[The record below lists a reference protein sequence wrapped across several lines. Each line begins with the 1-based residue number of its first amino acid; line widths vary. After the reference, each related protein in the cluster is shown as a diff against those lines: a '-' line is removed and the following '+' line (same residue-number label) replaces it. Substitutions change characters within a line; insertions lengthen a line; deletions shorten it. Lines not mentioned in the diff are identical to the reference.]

1 MTISKNSNVRSVS
14 REIGG
19 RTLTLETG
27 WIAKQANGCVIATYG
42 ETVVMSAVVDGGP
55 RDLPFFPLT
64 VDYREK
70 TYAAGSIPGNF
81 FRREGRPSTKEVLAM
96 RMTDRSVRPMF
107 VEGYANEVQVMSQ
120 VLSYDQENEPEAL
133 SMVASFAALHV
144 SDIPF
149 LGPMGAV
156 RLGYVDGN
164 VVINPTHSI
173 LNSDE
178 NVLDMVLA
186 ATNDAVCMVEAGA
199 KELSE
204 AGVLE
209 ALRAGHEVCRAIG
222 EMAEELREKSGSKA
236 KIEVQLPETDEE
248 TPAKVLEFLGR
259 ERIEGVLL
267 TKGKSERSEAVD
279 ALVADAISELAADGD
294 DDDALAEQSKVKKAT
309 KSVLNSIER
318 DMTLKGNR
326 VDGRDTKT
334 IRPIDIETRFL
345 PRTHGSALFT
355 RGETQAIVV
364 ATLGSADDEQI
375 VDDLHHG
382 DHKNRFMLHYNFPP
396 YCVGEARPNRGTSR
410 REFGHGALAERAL
423 SAVMPSYV
431 DFPYTVRIVSDITES
446 NGSSSMASVCGGCLA
461 MLDAGVPLK
470 TPVAGIAMG
479 LIKEGDEYAILSD
492 ILGSEDHH
500 GDMDFK
506 VTGTAE
512 GITALQMDIKV
523 KGLSDSIM
531 EEALAQAHEGRL
543 HILGKMAEALDS
555 PAEMSPYAPV
565 NKGTRIN
572 PEKIGFLIGPKGA
585 NIKKLQEDFQVTVSV
600 VNDEGDIQVSG
611 TPLKNVEACLAT
623 IIEQLRDVM
632 PGERYNAKVTSIKP
646 FGCFADIGGGK
657 EGMCHIS
664 ELAEG
669 RVEEVEDVCKE
680 GDTLEFVVVNVDQSG
695 KIRLSRRIA
704 MMAEEDVADAIEAAQ
719 SQASRGGGSRGGSR
733 GGRERGRGRERS
745 RS

>member
-1 MTISKNSNVRSVS
+1 
-14 REIGG
+14 
-19 RTLTLETG
+19 
-27 WIAKQANGCVIATYG
+27 
-42 ETVVMSAVVDGGP
+42 
-55 RDLPFFPLT
+55 
-64 VDYREK
+64 
-70 TYAAGSIPGNF
+70 
-81 FRREGRPSTKEVLAM
+81 
-96 RMTDRSVRPMF
+96 
-107 VEGYANEVQVMSQ
+107 
-120 VLSYDQENEPEAL
+120 
-133 SMVASFAALHV
+133 
-144 SDIPF
+144 
-149 LGPMGAV
+149 
-156 RLGYVDGN
+156 
-164 VVINPTHSI
+164 
-173 LNSDE
+173 
-178 NVLDMVLA
+178 
-186 ATNDAVCMVEAGA
+186 
-199 KELSE
+199 
-204 AGVLE
+204 
-209 ALRAGHEVCRAIG
+209 
-222 EMAEELREKSGSKA
+222 
-236 KIEVQLPETDEE
+236 
-248 TPAKVLEFLGR
+248 
-259 ERIEGVLL
+259 
-267 TKGKSERSEAVD
+267 
-279 ALVADAISELAADGD
+279 
-294 DDDALAEQSKVKKAT
+294 
-309 KSVLNSIER
+309 
-318 DMTLKGNR
+318 
-326 VDGRDTKT
+326 
-334 IRPIDIETRFL
+334 
-345 PRTHGSALFT
+345 
-355 RGETQAIVV
+355 
-364 ATLGSADDEQI
+364 
-375 VDDLHHG
+375 
-382 DHKNRFMLHYNFPP
+382 
-396 YCVGEARPNRGTSR
+396 
-410 REFGHGALAERAL
+410 
-423 SAVMPSYV
+423 MPSYG
-431 DFPYTVRIVSDITES
+431 DFPYTMRIVSDITES

-470 TPVAGIAMG
+470 APVAGIAMG

-531 EEALAQAHEGRL
+531 EEALTQAHEGRL
-543 HILGKMAEALDS
+543 HILAKMAEALDG

-664 ELAEG
+664 ELAAG

-704 MMAEEDVADAIEAAQ
+704 MMPEEEVADAIEAAQ
-719 SQASRGGGSRGGSR
+719 SQASRGGGSRGGGRGGDR